1 LQALEREINDLNTQI
16 EKTQRALDFDQ
27 EELADVEKEMDGAGE
42 VIADLETQ
50 KAEAVRKHSNAVAN
64 GAAIVKQLFL
74 EEQVTRAVKDLANQ
88 QELLARTQDEERV
101 PLQKKIEGLQVS
113 ERLSLRSFPFHFS
126 CRALQSYSP
135 RLILFFLVLWHV
147 FLFFHHR
154 PHSRISADDTTRPNI
169 VCSTCRTRW
178 EWTLRCVQART
189 RALASRAPAAAWQL
203 QALPWSVQFV
213 DGSWFCCFDFVD
225 SPRPLLRP
233 RKISR

>member
-1 LQALEREINDLNTQI
+1 MQALEREINDLNTQI

-27 EELADVEKEMDGAGE
+27 VELADVEKEMDGAGE

-50 KAEAVRKHSNAVAN
+50 KAEAVQKHSNAVAN

-135 RLILFFLVLWHV
+135 RLILFFSGFVARFP
-147 FLFFHHR
+147 FLPSQAALQDFRRRHDEAQHR
-154 PHSRISADDTTRPNI
+154 LFDMQNEMAVVPEVRASSHT
-169 VCSTCRTRW
+169 RTR
-178 EWTLRCVQART
+178 EP
-189 RALASRAPAAAWQL
+189 RACSRLAIASAAMV
-203 QALPWSVQFV
+203 STI
-213 DGSWFCCFDFVD
+213 C
-225 SPRPLLRP
+225 
-233 RKISR
+233 